1 MINLNELSYLY
12 PPISMNFDLAVTSTE
27 RVAIL
32 GPSGAGK
39 STLLHLIAGF
49 VMPQSGSLIL
59 NGRDHT
65 ATPPSGRP
73 VSMLFQENN
82 LFAHLT
88 VEQNVGL
95 GLDPGLKLSR
105 QQQQKK
111 LDICQ
116 RVGLT
121 DYLDRLPSQ
130 LSGGQRQRTAL
141 ARCLVRN
148 RPILLLDEPFSALD
162 PALRYDMLD
171 LVESVCNEQ
180 QLTLLIVSHNLEDA
194 ARIAPR
200 TLLVVEGNIVYDGPT
215 KALLEGKSESASVL
229 GVIPQR

>member
-1 MINLNELSYLY
+1 MINLNKLSYLY
-12 PPISMNFDLAVTSTE
+12 PPISMCFDLAVSAGE

-49 VMPQSGSLIL
+49 IMPQSGNLVL
-59 NGRDHT
+59 NGSKHT
-65 ATPPSGRP
+65 DSLPSQRP

-95 GLDPGLKLSR
+95 GLDPGLKLSD

-111 LDICQ
+111 LNICQ
-116 RVGLT
+116 RVGLI
-121 DYLDRLPSQ
+121 DYLDRVPSQ
-130 LSGGQRQRTAL
+130 LSGGQRQRAAL

-148 RPILLLDEPFSALD
+148 QPILLLDEPFSALD

-171 LVESVCNEQ
+171 LVESVCEEEL
-180 QLTLLIVSHNLEDA
+180 LTLLMVSHNLEDA
-194 ARIAPR
+194 ARIAQR
-200 TLLVVEGNIVYDGPT
+200 TLLIVEGNIAYDGPT
-215 KALLEGKSESASVL
+215 LDLLEGRSASASVL
-229 GVIPQR
+229 GVLKQR